1 MKIHSSGSGTRLTKV
16 EEASKEVEN
25 REGSEMGMAQG
36 VGLVDNKQCLLESLF
51 LCSTGQ

>member
-16 EEASKEVEN
+16 EEASKVEN